1 MALAKLCLIDGLTLA
16 ERRITFMCKLF
27 IDANTKLWETSARSI
42 RIQGM
47 VTSIRLEFH
56 FWKVLE
62 EIAERD
68 ALTIP
73 GMINRLYSESIDAG
87 HDLSNFTSF
96 LRVCAIRFIG
106 LQLAG
111 DIPVEKNVLIASL
124 DADAILRSEA
134 TRNRPL
140 FKPMH

>member
-1 MALAKLCLIDGLTLA
+1 
-16 ERRITFMCKLF
+16 MCKLF
-27 IDANTKLWETSARSI
+27 IDANTKLWHTSARSI

-47 VTSIRLEFH
+47 VTSIKLEFY

-68 ALTIP
+68 SLTIP
-73 GMINRLYSESIDAG
+73 KMINRLYSESIDAG

-111 DIPVEKNVLIASL
+111 NIPVEKDVSIASL
-124 DADAILRSEA
+124 DADSILLSEA
-134 TRNRPL
+134 TRNKPL
-140 FKPMH
+140 FHPMQ

>member
-1 MALAKLCLIDGLTLA
+1 
-16 ERRITFMCKLF
+16 MCKLF
-27 IDANTKLWETSARSI
+27 IDANTKLWDTSARSI

-68 ALTIP
+68 SLTIP
-73 GMINRLYSESIDAG
+73 EMINRLYSESIDAG

-140 FKPMH
+140 FQPMH

>member
-1 MALAKLCLIDGLTLA
+1 
-16 ERRITFMCKLF
+16 MCKLF
-27 IDANTKLWETSARSI
+27 IEANTKLWETSARSI

-73 GMINRLYSESIDAG
+73 EMINRLYSESIDAG

>member
-1 MALAKLCLIDGLTLA
+1 LVALYPTFG
-16 ERRITFMCKLF
+16 RNITVMCKLF
-27 IDANTKLWETSARSI
+27 IDANTKLWDTSARSI

-68 ALTIP
+68 LLTIP
-73 GMINRLYSESIDAG
+73 EMINRLYSESIDAG

-111 DIPVEKNVLIASL
+111 DIPVEKDVSIASL

>member
-1 MALAKLCLIDGLTLA
+1 
-16 ERRITFMCKLF
+16 MCKLF

-73 GMINRLYSESIDAG
+73 EMINRLYSESIDAG

>member
-1 MALAKLCLIDGLTLA
+1 
-16 ERRITFMCKLF
+16 MCKLF
-27 IDANTKLWETSARSI
+27 IDANTKLWDTSARSI

-68 ALTIP
+68 SLTIP
-73 GMINRLYSESIDAG
+73 EMINRLYSESIEAG

-111 DIPVEKNVLIASL
+111 DIPVEKDVSIASL
-124 DADAILRSEA
+124 DADVILRNEA

-140 FKPMH
+140 FQPMH

>member
-1 MALAKLCLIDGLTLA
+1 
-16 ERRITFMCKLF
+16 MCKLF
-27 IDANTKLWETSARSI
+27 IDANTKLWDTSARSI

-68 ALTIP
+68 SLTIP
-73 GMINRLYSESIDAG
+73 EMINRLYSESIDAG

-111 DIPVEKNVLIASL
+111 DIPVEKDVSIASL
-124 DADAILRSEA
+124 DADVILRNEA

-140 FKPMH
+140 FQPMH

>member
-1 MALAKLCLIDGLTLA
+1 
-16 ERRITFMCKLF
+16 MCKLF

-47 VTSIRLEFH
+47 VTSIKLEFH

-68 ALTIP
+68 SLTIP
-73 GMINRLYSESIDAG
+73 EMINRLYSESIDAG

-106 LQLAG
+106 LQLSG
-111 DIPVEKNVLIASL
+111 DIPVDKKISIASL
-124 DADAILRSEA
+124 DADTILGLEHQ
-134 TRNRPL
+134 RNKSL
-140 FKPMH
+140 FNHLTSDRNSRLTAAALETGA

>member
-1 MALAKLCLIDGLTLA
+1 
-16 ERRITFMCKLF
+16 MCKLF
-27 IDANTKLWETSARSI
+27 IDANTKLWDTSARSI

-68 ALTIP
+68 SLTIP
-73 GMINRLYSESIDAG
+73 EMINRLYSESIEAG

-111 DIPVEKNVLIASL
+111 DIPVEKDVSIASL
-124 DADAILRSEA
+124 DADVILRNEA

-140 FKPMH
+140 FQPMQ

>member
-1 MALAKLCLIDGLTLA
+1 
-16 ERRITFMCKLF
+16 MCKLF

-47 VTSIRLEFH
+47 VTSIKLEFH
-56 FWKVLE
+56 FWRVLE

-68 ALTIP
+68 SLTIP
-73 GMINRLYSESIDAG
+73 EMINRLYSESIDAG

-111 DIPVEKNVLIASL
+111 DIPVEKDISIASL
-124 DADAILRSEA
+124 DADAILQSEA

-140 FKPMH
+140 FQTMQ